1 MIRPARPGDVPAV
14 VALVRE
20 LARYERA
27 AHEVRLTE
35 QALADALFREHPAV
49 SCHVADVDGET
60 VGFALWFLTFSTWLG
75 RHGIY
80 LEDLYVRPEHRGA
93 GHGRALLASLA
104 RTCAERGY
112 GRLEWWVLDWNTP
125 AHGFYR
131 RLGAAPMDDWTVWRM
146 TGDALETLAAGARA
160 ADPEGRPAP

>member
-80 LEDLYVRPEHRGA
+80 LEDLYVRPSGAPRRRPRPGAAGVPRPYLRRTRVRPPRVVGARLEHTGPRVLPPPRRGA
-93 GHGRALLASLA
+93 HGRLDGLA
-104 RTCAERGY
+104 
-112 GRLEWWVLDWNTP
+112 
-125 AHGFYR
+125 
-131 RLGAAPMDDWTVWRM
+131 DDR
-146 TGDALETLAAGARA
+146 
-160 ADPEGRPAP
+160 